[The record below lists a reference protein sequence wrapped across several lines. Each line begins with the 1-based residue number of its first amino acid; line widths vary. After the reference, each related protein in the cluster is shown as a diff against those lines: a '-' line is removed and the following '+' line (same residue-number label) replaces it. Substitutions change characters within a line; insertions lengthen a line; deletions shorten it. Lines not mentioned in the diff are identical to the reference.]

1 MQKLIR
7 RFNTPFFRFLIV
19 GGINTALG
27 YGVTLFFHYVAGF
40 NVQVAQ
46 ILNFLVCFPIA
57 YTLQALFSFR
67 VPWSWKRLLLYP
79 LSNIPS
85 LLIQL
90 AVTTFA
96 VDVLKLPPWIAYLLS
111 YLVAIPVMFVVV
123 RFLVGGKKAPR
134 PNGNETGPTPPRE
147 P

>member
-1 MQKLIR
+1 MQNLIR

-27 YGVTLFFHYVAGF
+27 YVVTLVLHYVIGF
-40 NVQVAQ
+40 NVQLAQ
-46 ILNFLVCFPIA
+46 ILNFVICFPVA

-67 VPWSWKRLLLYP
+67 VAWSFRRLLLYP

-90 AVTTFA
+90 AVTTLA
-96 VDVLKLPPWIAYLLS
+96 VNVLGLPPWIAYLLS
-111 YLVAIPVMFVVV
+111 YLVAIPVMYIVV
-123 RFLVGGKKAPR
+123 RFLV
-134 PNGNETGPTPPRE
+134 TGEKR
-147 P
+147 